1 MNLEQFVPGRDPT
14 IQLGVFAPIALGAVL
29 IGWRH
34 IRNAL
39 RAPLEDLPLRLAE
52 FEARGAHGGMTAW
65 RAKGWPI
72 TIH

>member
-14 IQLGVFAPIALGAVL
+14 IQLGVFAPIALGTVL
-29 IGWRH
+29 IESGH
-34 IRNAL
+34 IPNAVNV
-39 RAPLEDLPLRLAE
+39 PLEDLPLRLAE

-72 TIH
+72 AIH